1 MTFGQLAG
9 NSSINS
15 LIYASLEC
23 IHPDDVMT
31 FVRKFGSEKGAQLYH
46 TLHELT
52 MGAELWRRGVP
63 MRYERQIEGKTPD
76 WSLHDQAG
84 EVTEIL
90 DVTALHQRH
99 TIEADMLHTLSRGE
113 IWSGWISF
121 PPDHIYSKI
130 EQKAGPYAN
139 LVGSLGIPY
148 VIGLF
153 GEFTASIDPEELHCV
168 LFLHHGGLFRR
179 ASDRF
184 GSTVLLRGERDPQL
198 HTLRQSPCA
207 ICITRRGTCVQWQR
221 GLTRRCSGQNKLS
234 RVLLAQN
241 ARQFSLPL
249 SFIVRPHV

>member
-1 MTFGQLAG
+1 MRFGQLAG

-23 IHPDDVMT
+23 IHPDDVAS
-31 FVRKFGSEKGAQLYH
+31 FVRKFRSEKGAQLYH

-63 MRYERQIEGKTPD
+63 MRYERQIDGKTPD
-76 WSLHDQAG
+76 WSLQDQAD
-84 EVTEIL
+84 EVTEIF

-113 IWSGWISF
+113 IWSGWISI

-148 VIGLF
+148 VIGIF

-168 LFLHHGGLFRR
+168 LFSHHGGLFHVLPTVSGVLYCSEENGIHSYTHF
-179 ASDRF
+179 ANPHAQFTSLAVAPAFD
-184 GSTVLLRGERDPQL
+184 GS
-198 HTLRQSPCA
+198 A
-207 ICITRRGTCVQWQR
+207 
-221 GLTRRCSGQNKLS
+221 
-234 RVLLAQN
+234 A
-241 ARQFSLPL
+241 
-249 SFIVRPHV
+249 